1 MKREFELKHLDQIE
15 MGRRI
20 RKQREF
26 LDFTREDL
34 AGYLGVSS
42 KFIADIE
49 YGEKGIS
56 IRKLYMLSQ
65 ILEVSADY
73 ILAGERYGNAVDVE
87 RDRLKEEILEPL
99 KICNTQQLK
108 CMEQIA
114 KFYVEALKEMKL
126 SKEELMKRHDILCEK
141 YILIKD
147 FVSNLGVPENYR
159 EDLIQEIFVAAY
171 INIHKL
177 NDMDR
182 LNAWLYRI
190 SYRKMILFGKA
201 HRVRFEK
208 RYLIRTTTVSQAS
221 SQRKTNMFG
230 AQWIIV

>member
-15 MGRRI
+15 MGRRL
-20 RKQREF
+20 RKQRECV
-26 LDFTREDL
+26 DFTREDL

-114 KFYVEALKEMKL
+114 KFYVEALKE
-126 SKEELMKRHDILCEK
+126 R
-141 YILIKD
+141 
-147 FVSNLGVPENYR
+147 
-159 EDLIQEIFVAAY
+159 
-171 INIHKL
+171 
-177 NDMDR
+177 
-182 LNAWLYRI
+182 
-190 SYRKMILFGKA
+190 
-201 HRVRFEK
+201 
-208 RYLIRTTTVSQAS
+208 
-221 SQRKTNMFG
+221 
-230 AQWIIV
+230 

>member
-26 LDFTREDL
+26 LEDL

-114 KFYVEALKEMKL
+114 KFYVEALKE
-126 SKEELMKRHDILCEK
+126 R
-141 YILIKD
+141 
-147 FVSNLGVPENYR
+147 
-159 EDLIQEIFVAAY
+159 
-171 INIHKL
+171 
-177 NDMDR
+177 
-182 LNAWLYRI
+182 
-190 SYRKMILFGKA
+190 
-201 HRVRFEK
+201 
-208 RYLIRTTTVSQAS
+208 
-221 SQRKTNMFG
+221 
-230 AQWIIV
+230 

>member
-73 ILAGERYGNAVDVE
+73 ILAGERYGNAVDVAVSYTHQMCI
-87 RDRLKEEILEPL
+87 RDR
-99 KICNTQQLK
+99 NHAGQDAAFDYDHRGSDAAVSWQ
-108 CMEQIA
+108 
-114 KFYVEALKEMKL
+114 
-126 SKEELMKRHDILCEK
+126 KRRGCGL
-141 YILIKD
+141 
-147 FVSNLGVPENYR
+147 
-159 EDLIQEIFVAAY
+159 
-171 INIHKL
+171 
-177 NDMDR
+177 
-182 LNAWLYRI
+182 
-190 SYRKMILFGKA
+190 
-201 HRVRFEK
+201 
-208 RYLIRTTTVSQAS
+208 
-221 SQRKTNMFG
+221 
-230 AQWIIV
+230 